1 MKFSTQWNPFEM
13 EYDVAIFGGG
23 FCGVG
28 AALSAAAEGR
38 RVLLIERRSTL
49 GWETT
54 WAFQCSLPE
63 SESSTGERL
72 RSGLAQLD
80 AVAGDRID
88 LAKTEYLLDL
98 FTEEDGVDLL
108 YYSQPVEVEIAG
120 DRFSGVKIGNKSGE
134 QWVRARVY
142 VDATEEAA
150 LFRQVGG
157 VFQDL
162 DHRPGRIVFFLN
174 NVEGRLKL
182 PLQLSDNE
190 VAKDIVL
197 YPTPWDGEVCV
208 EFTVSE
214 YSVSQ
219 GRIQIRNIVAYLRE
233 SQAEL
238 EMASVSHASFEAFP
252 LDSRATLSEAKPENS
267 KYLNLLSCA
276 TWNIADD
283 SARKKANNNVGRIL
297 LGEKVGKDAA
307 KIAASGGD
315 EKSGNQ
321 PQSFR
326 HTRHLKADVLV
337 AGAGT
342 GGSYAAIAAAK
353 QGAKVTV
360 LEACTM
366 IGGMETAGGMHVMG
380 HGVKGGVQDE
390 VFQRVKAD
398 HNLFRGGHAIP
409 MPNPIIKAIVFEEIY
424 RELDIEVIFGAT
436 ITGAVTEG
444 NRIVAAQAATPDGA
458 IVVHADAFIDSTG
471 DADLAIM
478 AGAPYR
484 TGREVDQV
492 LHCYTQCAES
502 ISKKSGAVRGTNF
515 DAGYTDP
522 FDIVDLTRGKRQAL
536 RPLHELLLDEFRI
549 LYAFPVLG
557 LRQSRQ
563 IIGDYAPTMHDQIFL
578 KHFDDCIGYS
588 AAKYDCHSKDYE
600 NHNDFAVL
608 WVWILGNRER
618 HFGGE
623 IPYRCMLP
631 KEVEGILVACRSA
644 ASSNEANYQQRV
656 IRNCRRMGEAAGIAA
671 ALSAKTGVTP
681 RALNVKLVQKELN
694 KSGALGDAT
703 RPKPPLLDFTL
714 EEQKELFFSKDPKD
728 GVWLLAHGDTEA
740 ATFLKEVLETG
751 TEEKKRWA
759 ALALAWHRD
768 PAALPELIR
777 IIEERPETPEEYLH
791 IRRYAP
797 FWMLMIVL
805 LGRIGH
811 SAALP
816 ALFAILQD
824 PKSDIDAVI
833 SSVRAL
839 GRIGDSSAIPILEQL
854 LERDDLPRNRKF
866 QMTGMVLTEMVGED
880 GLWQV
885 ELAIAEILAD
895 FGRPQP
901 HVVEKH
907 RQDPR
912 PWARRY
918 AEIVAE
924 GGSVES
930 EQWAVGS

>member
-23 FCGVG
+23 YCGVA
-28 AALSAAAEGR
+28 AALTAAAEGR
-38 RVLLIERRSTL
+38 KVLLIERRSTL

-72 RSGLAQLD
+72 RSRLAECD
-80 AVAGDRID
+80 ALEGDRID

-98 FTEEDGVDLL
+98 FTEEDDVDLL
-108 YYSQPVEVEIAG
+108 FYSQPIEVEIAG
-120 DRFSGVKIGNKSGE
+120 DRASGVKIGNKNGE
-134 QWVRARVY
+134 QWVRSRVF
-142 VDATEEAA
+142 VDATEEAF

-157 VFQDL
+157 VFQDV
-162 DHRPGRIVFFLN
+162 DERPGRIVFFFN
-174 NVEGRLKL
+174 NVQDSLSL
-182 PLQLSDNE
+182 PMQVSNTAE
-190 VAKDIVL
+190 ERDIVL
-197 YPTPWDGEVCV
+197 CPTPWEGEVCV
-208 EFTVSE
+208 EFTVPE
-214 YSVSQ
+214 YSVSH
-219 GRIQIRNIVAYLRE
+219 GRVSIRHIVAYLRE
-233 SQAEL
+233 SRPEL
-238 EMASVSHASFEAFP
+238 RQASVSHASFEAFP
-252 LDSRATLSEAKPENS
+252 LDSRATLTEGKPENS
-267 KYLNLLSCA
+267 RLTNLLSCG
-276 TWNIADD
+276 TWRIADASD
-283 SARKKANNNVGRIL
+283 RQDANDNIGRIL

-307 KIAASGGD
+307 KIAVDGRD
-315 EKSGNQ
+315 EKPDDEPKSLRQ
-321 PQSFR
+321 
-326 HTRHLKADVLV
+326 TRNLNADVLV

-353 QGAKVTV
+353 QGARVVV

-390 VFQRVKAD
+390 VFQRVRAD
-398 HNLFRGGHAIP
+398 HKLFRGGHAIP
-409 MPNPIIKAIVFEEIY
+409 MPNPIIKAIVFEELYKKLGI
-424 RELDIEVIFGAT
+424 DVIFGAT
-436 ITGAVTEG
+436 ITGAVKEG

-458 IVVHADAFIDSTG
+458 VVVHADAFVDSTG

-502 ISKKSGAVRGTNF
+502 INKNTGNVGGTNF

-522 FDIVDLTRGKRQAL
+522 FDIVDLTRGKRHAL

-588 AAKYDCHSKDYE
+588 AAKYDCHSKDYA
-600 NHNDFAVL
+600 NHNDLAVL

-631 KEVEGILVACRSA
+631 KGVEGILVACRSA

-671 ALSAKTGVTP
+671 ALCAQTGVTP
-681 RALNVKLVQKELN
+681 RALDVKLVQNELTR
-694 KSGALGDAT
+694 SGALGDAT
-703 RPKPPLLDFTL
+703 RPKPPLRDFAF
-714 EEQKELFFSKDPKD
+714 EEQKELFVGKDFKD
-728 GVWLLAHGDTEA
+728 AVWLLAHGGPEA
-740 ATFLKEVLETG
+740 ATFLKEILESG
-751 TEEKKRWA
+751 SDEKKLWA
-759 ALALAWHRD
+759 AIALAWHRD
-768 PAALPELIR
+768 PVAIPELIKV
-777 IIEERPETPEEYLH
+777 IQERPETPEEYLH

-811 SAALP
+811 SSALP
-816 ALFAILQD
+816 TLFQILED

-833 SSVRAL
+833 ASVRAL
-839 GRIGDSSAIPILEQL
+839 GRIDDSSAIPILKRL
-854 LERDDLPRNRKF
+854 LARDDLPRDRKF

-885 ELAIAEILAD
+885 ELAIAEVLAE
-895 FGRPQP
+895 FGLPQP
-901 HVVEKH
+901 QVVEKH
-907 RQDPR
+907 LKDPR

-918 AEIVAE
+918 AEIVGE
-924 GGSVES
+924 GGMVES
-930 EQWAVGS
+930 EQWAVNS